1 MKAIRNII
9 VALAILTCAFFTT
22 FAGPYSDAAQKGLPI
37 RSLGVLKAYAEDAVR
52 QGDLGVSYPQTVPGG
67 TVQVHASGDDVGN
80 VVNKLV
86 SKTLSFSFTPGKTKP
101 WIWAQL
107 SDRGGYTLFS
117 AGKETLFKAGVA
129 IHWLEDPSLIL
140 GLVPNT
146 PISVPGV
153 ESARIVVTNNT
164 GIIADMMIPVSDGRI
179 FYPTNLVERGGDIF
193 LTFREDNGEQSS
205 IVLDARTGAPKE
217 TFTAFGSV
225 SVWIDGDYNFGTNP
239 ENVGLYR
246 VDIRGAVVHFTVDST
261 QPAPKSIS
269 IGGRSET
276 GEIPIAYLMR
286 FKGASSWVLNQISPN
301 PINNNL
307 PYYQDGKPF
316 LGDGQYELVYILEPA
331 DLDGVPIDNYGG
343 KSL

>member
-67 TVQVHASGDDVGN
+67 TVQVHASGDGVGN
-80 VVNKLV
+80 VVKKLV

-140 GLVPNT
+140 GLVPNP
-146 PISVPGV
+146 PIVVPGI
-153 ESARIVVTNNT
+153 ESARIIITNET
-164 GIIADMMIPVSDGRI
+164 GGIVADMMIPVNDDRI

-193 LTFREDNGEQSS
+193 LTFREKDGSQSS
-205 IVLDARTGAPKE
+205 VVLDARTGAPKE
-217 TFTAFGSV
+217 TFAAFGSV
-225 SVWIDGDYNFGTNP
+225 PLSIEGDYDFGTNP
-239 ENVGLYR
+239 ESVSLYG
-246 VDIRGAVVHFTVDST
+246 VDLRSAVVHFTVDSQ
-261 QPAPKSIS
+261 QPAPKSIAV
-269 IGGRSET
+269 GGQSNT
-276 GEIPIAYLMR
+276 GEVIAYLMR
-286 FKGASSWVLNQISPN
+286 FKGAPTWVLNYLSPN
-301 PINNNL
+301 PVNNSL